1 MDEGPDGSSKHV
13 GMDKLDENADVME
26 QPSEAPEKTSAEE
39 GGNVETNLSS
49 FEDPDKSYR
58 A

>member
-1 MDEGPDGSSKHV
+1 MDDGSDGASKHV
-13 GMDKLDENADVME
+13 GMDTPEENADVME
-26 QPSEAPEKTSAEE
+26 QPSEAPETSAEE
-39 GGNVETNLSS
+39 DGNIETNLSS